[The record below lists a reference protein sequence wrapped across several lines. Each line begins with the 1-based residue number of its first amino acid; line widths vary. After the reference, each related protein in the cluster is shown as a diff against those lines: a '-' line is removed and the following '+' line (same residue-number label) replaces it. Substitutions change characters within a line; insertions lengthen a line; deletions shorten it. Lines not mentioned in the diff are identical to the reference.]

1 MKTCHEQISVL
12 PVNKGQIMSECI
24 KPLSDMILFEFFW
37 RFTRI
42 YNDLQQM
49 ITKFVFVLIF
59 ISVQNNFMIATNRN
73 GEKTDLKKNNLYLNF
88 QVAQV
93 GVVEDFSV
101 DLDRRQVLLT
111 PVKTLLVEAP
121 KLHQLLELQG

>member
-1 MKTCHEQISVL
+1 
-12 PVNKGQIMSECI
+12 
-24 KPLSDMILFEFFW
+24 
-37 RFTRI
+37 
-42 YNDLQQM
+42 
-49 ITKFVFVLIF
+49 
-59 ISVQNNFMIATNRN
+59 
-73 GEKTDLKKNNLYLNF
+73 LYLNF

-93 GVVEDFSV
+93 EVVEDFSV